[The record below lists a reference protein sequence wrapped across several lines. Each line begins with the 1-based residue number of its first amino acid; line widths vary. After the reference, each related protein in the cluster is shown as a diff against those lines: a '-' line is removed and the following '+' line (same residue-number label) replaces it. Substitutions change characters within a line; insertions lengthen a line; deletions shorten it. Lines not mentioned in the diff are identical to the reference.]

1 MTKVIIDLQMS
12 LDGFINA
19 PDGGDGGLHNWY
31 FAEYDDPNH
40 PNPKIIQQTI
50 DDLGSIIMGRNT
62 FGTGED
68 NEGFEEGN
76 NPYTAVNVVVTHNP
90 PAKQPKGMI
99 FADSIESGV
108 KQAIE
113 AAGERDV
120 AIGGGADV
128 SQQALKAGLVDELM
142 IHLIPVLLGGGKR
155 LFEHLGTEPI
165 ALEQI
170 EIIDGGTVTHLRYRV
185 VK

>member
-1 MTKVIIDLQMS
+1 MPKVIIDLQMS

-19 PDGGDGGLHNWY
+19 PDGGDGNLHNWY

-40 PNPKIIQQTI
+40 PNAKIIQDTI
-50 DDLGSIIMGRNT
+50 DDLGAIIMGRNT
-62 FGTGED
+62 FGSGED
-68 NEGFEEGN
+68 TSGFEEGS
-76 NPYTAVNVVVTHNP
+76 PYTAVNVVLTHNP
-90 PAKQPKGMI
+90 PARRPKGFL
-99 FADSIESGV
+99 FADSIESAV
-108 KQAIE
+108 QQAIE

-128 SQQALKAGLVDELM
+128 SQQGLKAGLVDELM

-165 ALEQI
+165 NLDQI
-170 EIIDGGTVTHLRYRV
+170 EVIDGGTVTHLRYRV